1 MKLGPVTKI
10 EKRNKAKSK
19 KIEDDGVSEI
29 VTSLL
34 FF

>member
-19 KIEDDGVSEI
+19 KTEDDRVSEI